1 MKSTQDKGRLEV
13 EEWKSRMGRGG
24 RKFIE
29 IKIFSHNKLTENSHN
44 S

>member
-1 MKSTQDKGRLEV
+1 MKSTQDEGSSED
-13 EEWKSRMGRGG
+13 EGGEGESSGG

>member
-1 MKSTQDKGRLEV
+1 MKSTQDEGSKGN
-13 EEWKSRMGRGG
+13 GRAEGEGG